1 MPTRPD
7 RFFSLDALRGLA
19 ALTVV
24 FWHWQHFFLLFPGA
38 VPPPTVW
45 LPLHSVFFLFYSA
58 GWIAVDLFFSL
69 SGFIFFWLYAEAIS
83 AGRMSAWDFF
93 VLRFSRLYPL
103 HFVTLL
109 AVAAGQLVF
118 LRLTRGFF
126 VYVCNDWYH
135 FLLNL
140 GFASGWGFEQGFS
153 FNGPVWSV
161 SVEAALYLMFF
172 ALCRL
177 MRARLVSLLAIAVLG
192 FAVVVPVSPYLG
204 KGIGGFFLGG
214 SVYLAYE
221 WIVRKGYDRA
231 LAWALPM
238 VLAAAWSYVILV
250 PGAAVRQSGLSP
262 WRSTH
267 VEDYWPA
274 VVLLFPLTILT
285 LVVAERRRGT
295 LGRRLAPLGHISY
308 SSYLLHFPLQLAVA
322 TTAVLA
328 GTSRV
333 TFLSPWFLVAFFV
346 VLVGTSLA
354 SYHWFEVPL
363 QRWIRGRLR
372 VRTMKKPA
380 SSSDEAGLVA

>member
-24 FWHWQHFFLLFPGA
+24 FWHWQHFFLLFPRA

-45 LPLHSVFFLFYSA
+45 LPFHRVFFLFYSV

-83 AGRMSAWDFF
+83 AGRISAWDFF

-103 HFVTLL
+103 HLVSLL

-118 LRLTRGFF
+118 LRMTHGFF
-126 VYVCNDWYH
+126 VYVWNDWYH

-140 GFASGWGFEQGFS
+140 GFASGWGFEKGFS

-161 SVEAALYLMFF
+161 SVEVALYVMFF
-172 ALCRL
+172 GLCRL
-177 MRARLVSLLAIAVLG
+177 MRARLVSLLAISAVG
-192 FAVVVPVSPYLG
+192 FVVVIPVSAYLG

-214 SVYLAYE
+214 SVYIAYE
-221 WIVRKGYDRA
+221 WIFRKGFDRA
-231 LAWALPM
+231 FARTLPV
-238 VLAAAWSYVILV
+238 VLAAAWVYVV
-250 PGAAVRQSGLSP
+250 VGPGAAVRHGGVAR
-262 WRSTH
+262 WRATH

-285 LVVAERRRGT
+285 LVVVERRRGT
-295 LGRRLAPLGHISY
+295 LGRRIASLGHISY
-308 SSYLLHFPLQLAVA
+308 SSYLLHFPLQLGVA

-333 TFLSPWFLVAFFV
+333 LFLSPWFLLGFFSL
-346 VLVGTSLA
+346 LVGTSLA
-354 SYHWFEVPL
+354 SYHWLEVPA
-363 QRWIRGRLR
+363 QQWIRGRLESA
-372 VRTMKKPA
+372 TKKRGRFRDGR
-380 SSSDEAGLVA
+380 DE